1 MQEGVEIGMTE
12 LIIIHDDMLEHFEL
26 HMATVLGS
34 VCLAFQQLPGHLV
47 FLMPGNQLSKV
58 FPKWQD

>member
-1 MQEGVEIGMTE
+1 MTG